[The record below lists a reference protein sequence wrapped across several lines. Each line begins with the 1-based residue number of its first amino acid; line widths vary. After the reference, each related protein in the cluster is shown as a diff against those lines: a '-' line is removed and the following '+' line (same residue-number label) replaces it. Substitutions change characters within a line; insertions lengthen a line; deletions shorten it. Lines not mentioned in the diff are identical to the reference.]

1 MPDVPTGTGQVTNE
15 LVDEE
20 RRCPVCSGLLEDN
33 ERVHRRRAPALV
45 SLFDDE
51 ADG

>member
-1 MPDVPTGTGQVTNE
+1 MTDEP
-15 LVDEE
+15 VDEP

-33 ERVHRRRAPALV
+33 ERVHRRCAPALV